1 MNIII
6 EEINKL
12 IPYHNNPR
20 KNQAVDKVASS
31 IKEFAKQPAF
41 WLSAKKY
48 LDVVPKKEYNFGITI
63 TKDEDRVKM
72 FTDAIKNNKVTR
84 FIKDY
89 AAKNKDVIDM
99 GIRKGFLTK
108 EEAIN
113 DLGMKNEYK

>member
-1 MNIII
+1 MELGFTLNPT
-6 EEINKL
+6 ELAMLLKGS
-12 IPYHNNPR
+12 IPL
-20 KNQAVDKVASS
+20 VG
-31 IKEFAKQPAF
+31 
-41 WLSAKKY
+41 L
-48 LDVVPKKEYNFGITI
+48 
-63 TKDEDRVKM
+63 

-113 DLGMKNEYK
+113 ELGMKNEYQ